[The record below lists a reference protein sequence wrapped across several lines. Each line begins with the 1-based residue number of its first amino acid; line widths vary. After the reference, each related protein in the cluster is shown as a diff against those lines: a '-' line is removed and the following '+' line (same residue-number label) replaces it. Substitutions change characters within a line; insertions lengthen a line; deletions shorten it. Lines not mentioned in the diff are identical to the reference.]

1 MKSFVLLAA
10 AESHG
15 FGLNLDILEANL
27 INLAIIIA
35 VLVYFGRGV
44 LGKTLSERRAK
55 IEEAITEAETRKSQA
70 SSALADQQQKLAQA
84 KQEATRIR
92 SEAEVRAKSAREAIL
107 VQAQEDV
114 QRMKAS
120 AAQDLNSQQEK
131 VIAELRQRVA
141 AMAIAKVESQLRS
154 GLGDD
159 TQQQLIDRSIAT
171 IGGSR

>member
-10 AESHG
+10 EGHG

-70 SSALADQQQKLAQA
+70 ASALADQQQKLAQA
-84 KQEATRIR
+84 KQEASRIR
-92 SEAEVRAKSAREAIL
+92 AEAEIRAKAAREAIL
-107 VQAQEDV
+107 VQSQADLE
-114 QRMKAS
+114 RMKAS

-131 VIAELRQRVA
+131 VIAELRQQVA

-171 IGGSR
+171 IGGNR

>member
-10 AESHG
+10 EGQG

-70 SSALADQQQKLAQA
+70 ASALADQQQKLAQA
-84 KQEATRIR
+84 KQEAGRIR
-92 SEAEVRAKSAREAIL
+92 AEAEVRAKAAREEIL
-107 VQAQEDV
+107 VQSQADV

-131 VIAELRQRVA
+131 VIAELRQQVA

-171 IGGSR
+171 IGVNR

>member
-1 MKSFVLLAA
+1 MKSFLLAA

-92 SEAEVRAKSAREAIL
+92 SPKPKCAPSL
-107 VQAQEDV
+107 P
-114 QRMKAS
+114 
-120 AAQDLNSQQEK
+120 EK
-131 VIAELRQRVA
+131 QFWCRR
-141 AMAIAKVESQLRS
+141 KKTCS
-154 GLGDD
+154 G
-159 TQQQLIDRSIAT
+159 
-171 IGGSR
+171 

>member
-10 AESHG
+10 EGHG

-27 INLAIIIA
+27 INLAIIIG

-70 SSALADQQQKLAQA
+70 ASALADQQQKLAQA
-84 KQEATRIR
+84 KQEASRIR
-92 SEAEVRAKSAREAIL
+92 AEAEVRAKAAREEIL
-107 VQAQEDV
+107 VQSQADV

-131 VIAELRQRVA
+131 VIAELRQQVA

-171 IGGSR
+171 IGVNR